1 MTLNFRGIV
10 TVRWRISSVKLE
22 RVDSSFGSDGAVRV
36 RLNSASEAELK
47 RALNSWHKAS
57 LYHFV
62 VTDFTNNR
70 LNRNFDRKA

>member
-1 MTLNFRGIV
+1 MTLNFRAIV

-47 RALNSWHKAS
+47 RALNSW
-57 LYHFV
+57 
-62 VTDFTNNR
+62 TDFTNNR

>member
-22 RVDSSFGSDGAVRV
+22 RVDSSFGPESAVRV
-36 RLNSASEAELK
+36 RLNSPSEAEPK

-62 VTDFTNNR
+62 ATDFMNDR
-70 LNRNFDRKA
+70 LNRNFDCKA